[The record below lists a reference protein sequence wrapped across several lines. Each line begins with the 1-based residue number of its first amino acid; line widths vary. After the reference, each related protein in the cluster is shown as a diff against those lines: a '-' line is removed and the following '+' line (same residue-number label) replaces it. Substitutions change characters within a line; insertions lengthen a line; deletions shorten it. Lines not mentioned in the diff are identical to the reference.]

1 MNDVPG
7 SIHATPR
14 KNSGIDMSGKMKP
27 DMKTFGMKRNNQQ
40 MMATSSWRFA
50 REAINNPKAIELTA
64 NNRLSA
70 KKSIGLP
77 AIWI

>member
-7 SIHATPR
+7 SIHATHR
-14 KNSGIDMSGKMKP
+14 KSAGIDMSGKMQP

-40 MMATSSWRFA
+40 MIATSSCRSTS
-50 REAINNPKAIELTA
+50 EAINRPKAIELTA
-64 NNRLSA
+64 NSRLSA